1 MATVWKS
8 EYFYGNKI
16 SDYGLQQGYVDY
28 RTLAKCFDAVL
39 CNDLLFETGYDYE
52 QVSGF
57 PDYYDEIDKL
67 RWEIE
72 DLEQEQT
79 EIEDSLMELAEE
91 ARKTTRQDIWAKI
104 QGEEIDL
111 RARLC
116 DIEDTIG
123 EKSTEIEELEDEIE
137 YYSPEIMQYYIVSD
151 NAVDILALNNE
162 IVYYID
168 TLDLYVWGVT
178 HWGTSWDYV
187 LTNIKIELEGDNY

>member
-16 SDYGLQQGYVDY
+16 SDYGLQEGYVDY
-28 RTLAKCFDAVL
+28 RTLARCFDAVL
-39 CNDLLFETGYDYE
+39 CNNILFDSGYEYE
-52 QVSGF
+52 QIGGF
-57 PDYYDEIDKL
+57 PDDYYDKIDEL

-72 DLEQEQT
+72 DLENEKL
-79 EIEDSLMELAEE
+79 EIEDVLIELSEE
-91 ARKTTRQDIWAKI
+91 ARKTTRQDIWARI
-104 QGEEIDL
+104 QGEEEEL
-111 RARLC
+111 NARLH
-116 DIEDTIG
+116 DIEEIIS
-123 EKSTEIEELEDEIE
+123 EKSTEIDDLENEME
-137 YYSPEIMQYYIVSD
+137 NYSPEIMQYYIVSD

-187 LTNIKIELEGDNY
+187 LTNIKIELEGD

>member
-16 SDYGLQQGYVDY
+16 SDYGLQEGYVDY
-28 RTLAKCFDAVL
+28 KTLAKCFDAVL
-39 CNDLLFETGYDYE
+39 CNDILFETGYDYE

-57 PDYYDEIDKL
+57 PDDYYDEIDKL

-72 DLEQEQT
+72 DLEQEKT

-91 ARKTTRQDIWAKI
+91 ARKTTRQDVWAKL
-104 QGEEIDL
+104 QNEEQEF
-111 RARLC
+111 RARLRN
-116 DIEDTIG
+116 IEDRLD
-123 EKSTEIEELEDEIE
+123 ECLTEIDDLEDEIE
-137 YYSPEIMQYYIVSD
+137 NYSPEIMQYYIVSD
-151 NAVDILALNNE
+151 NAVDILELNNE

-168 TLDLYVWGVT
+168 KLGLFVWGVT

-187 LTNIKIELEGDNY
+187 LTNIKIELEGD

>member
-16 SDYGLQQGYVDY
+16 SDYGLQEGYVDY
-28 RTLAKCFDAVL
+28 RTLARCFDAVL
-39 CNDLLFETGYDYE
+39 CNNILFDSGYEYE
-52 QVSGF
+52 QIGGF
-57 PDYYDEIDKL
+57 PDDYYDKIDEL

-72 DLEQEQT
+72 DLENEKL
-79 EIEDSLMELAEE
+79 E
-91 ARKTTRQDIWAKI
+91 TTRQDIWARI
-104 QGEEIDL
+104 QGEEEEL
-111 RARLC
+111 NARLH
-116 DIEDTIG
+116 DIEEIIS
-123 EKSTEIEELEDEIE
+123 EKSTEIDDLENEME
-137 YYSPEIMQYYIVSD
+137 NYSPEIMQYYIVSD

-187 LTNIKIELEGDNY
+187 LTNIKIELEGD